1 MKCLCAIE
9 NRLFRNADEFRV
21 QGPAG
26 YSVWSEL
33 LEFFDQVLLVA
44 RVRERSSAV
53 ATERVNGPNVSVHEL
68 PDFSG
73 LGDYAIK
80 FPQLRSYIRGAVA
93 ECDAYVL
100 QMPGVVGRLL
110 WRELRKGQR
119 PYAVNVMGDPWD
131 ALAPRAMKSC
141 FRPVYRHV
149 LTREMRNICSNAQA
163 VLYWSRT
170 LQQRYPP
177 AEDSY
182 ATHSP
187 RITLP
192 CGFASTELIR
202 ERVNRAPALGQS
214 QQRFFNVGFVGTFE
228 QLYKGPD
235 TLLHA
240 VRACSRAG
248 LGIHVFMAGEG
259 CYLEKMK
266 SLARSLGVQDKVVFL
281 GQLEFGRPIVDF
293 LDSLDLFVMPS
304 RAEGLPRALVEAMAR
319 GCPCVASNIGGI
331 PELLQAED
339 MVPPGDAEALAAKIL
354 EVAADPKRMAQMS
367 SRNLQ
372 KAKEFDPEVLRRER
386 ASFYRRVR
394 MQSGSAI
401 ATGAKIALSGDPSPV
416 RDK

>member
-9 NRLFRNADEFRV
+9 NRLVRNADEFRV

-33 LEFFDQVLLVA
+33 LEFFDEVLLVA
-44 RVRERSSAV
+44 RVRQTRSTV
-53 ATERVNGPNVSVHEL
+53 AAERVNGPNVSVHGL

-73 LGDYAIK
+73 LGDYAVK
-80 FPQLRSYIRGAVA
+80 FLQLRSHVREAVA

-100 QMPGVVGRLL
+100 QMPGVVGHLL

-141 FRPVYRHV
+141 FRPVYRYV
-149 LTREMRNICSNAQA
+149 LTREMRNMCGNAQA
-163 VLYWSRT
+163 VLYWSRA

-177 AEDSY
+177 AQDGY
-182 ATHSP
+182 ASLSP
-187 RITLP
+187 RISLP
-192 CGFASTELIR
+192 CGFASADLIQ
-202 ERVNRAPALGQS
+202 ERVNRGRTFAQS
-214 QQRFFNVGFVGTFE
+214 QQRCFKVGFIGTFE

-240 VRACSRAG
+240 VLVCSRAG
-248 LGIHVFMAGEG
+248 LGIQVFMAGEG

-266 SLARSLGVQDKVVFL
+266 SLAQALRVQDKVVFL
-281 GQLEFGRPIVDF
+281 GQLGFGRPIVDF

-319 GCPCVASNIGGI
+319 GCPCVGSNIGGI
-331 PELLQAED
+331 PELLQPED
-339 MVPPGDAEALAAKIL
+339 MVPPGDAHALAAKIL
-354 EVAADPKRMAQMS
+354 EVAADPKRLAQMS
-367 SRNLQ
+367 SRNLA

-386 ASFYRRVR
+386 ASFYRRVK
-394 MQSGSAI
+394 MQAGSAI
-401 ATGAKIALSGDPSPV
+401 VSGTTIALGGDPSPL
-416 RDK
+416 REK